1 MGQIGIGIIT
11 GYEGHI
17 DVMKYDKFQ
26 SLLRNRHIKC
36 EDVMKK
42 IEAVGEGIEFSCCK
56 CGGNPNREQFY
67 IIYVGFW
74 PWQEQMNKPNG
85 KS

>member
-1 MGQIGIGIIT
+1 MAQTCRGLIT
-11 GYEGHI
+11 GCVGHI
-17 DVMKYDKFQ
+17 DVMKYDQFQ
-26 SLLRNRHIKC
+26 SLLMNRHTKC

-42 IEAVGEGIEFSCCK
+42 IDAVGEGIKFSCFK
-56 CGGNPNREQFY
+56 CGANPNQEQFY

-74 PWQEQMNKPNG
+74 PMQEQMNKNKG

>member
-1 MGQIGIGIIT
+1 MGQIGRGLIT

-26 SLLRNRHIKC
+26 SLLMNRHTKR

-42 IEAVGEGIEFSCCK
+42 IDAVGEGIEFSCHK
-56 CGGNPNREQFY
+56 CGGNPNQKQFY
-67 IIYVGFW
+67 IIYVGFC
-74 PWQEQMNKPNG
+74 P
-85 KS
+85 